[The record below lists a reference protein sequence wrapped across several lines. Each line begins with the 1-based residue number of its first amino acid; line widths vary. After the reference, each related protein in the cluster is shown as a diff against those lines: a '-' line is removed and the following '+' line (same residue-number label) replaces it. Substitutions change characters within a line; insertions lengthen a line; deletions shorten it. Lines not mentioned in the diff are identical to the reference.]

1 MLQAEVTKV
10 PVLLGMDDLRVAAG
24 SLCQAD
30 PPQRVADP
38 GSFGIGDQSACNCMI
53 TYH

>member
-10 PVLLGMDDLRVAAG
+10 PILLGMDDLHVAAG

-30 PPQRVADP
+30 PPQCVADP
-38 GSFGIGDQSACNCMI
+38 GSFGIGDWSACNRMI
-53 TYH
+53 THH